1 MKMYIQRSGKVNRNK
16 IVAVLGVFIIIFFAT
31 LGMVNE
37 YLLENWFIPSQVSMI
52 IAKLGILAG
61 MIISLLGLIM
71 WQEEVLKETFSKNPS
86 S

>member
-1 MKMYIQRSGKVNRNK
+1 MNRNK
-16 IVAVLGVFIIIFFAT
+16 IVAVLGVLIIIAFVT

-37 YLLENWFIPSQVSMI
+37 YLLENWIISSQVSTI

-61 MIISLLGLIM
+61 LIISLLGLIM
-71 WQEEVLKETFSKNPS
+71 WQEEVLKESFSKNAS

>member
-1 MKMYIQRSGKVNRNK
+1 MKEYIQRSGKVNRNK
-16 IVAVLGVFIIIFFAT
+16 IVAVLGVLIIIIFVT

-37 YLLENWFIPSQVSMI
+37 YLLENWLISSQVSMI

-61 MIISLLGLIM
+61 LIISLLGLIM
-71 WQEEVLKETFSKNPS
+71 WQEEVLKETFSKNAS